1 MKKVILGLVV
11 LCAAVSLHAQ
21 TSTNSFLNSVENY
34 VTEENT
40 NFNWTSN
47 SSIELSTGYKQI
59 TGENAASTLEGQYDI
74 SRFNVGLALQFSGIG
89 SAFNEEEGQ
98 IGYAIYRNYDTVI
111 DIDLRGGYDNN
122 TKAEVIEPAIFLKK
136 KMTTNTFMKTGVSL
150 PIETK
155 GTFKQDFVVFVET
168 GFTF

>member
-1 MKKVILGLVV
+1 MKKVILGLAV
-11 LCAAVSLHAQ
+11 LCVAVAVYAQ

-47 SSIELSTGYKQI
+47 SSIELSTGYKHI

-111 DIDLRGGYDNN
+111 DVDLRGGYDNN
-122 TKAEVIEPAIFLKK
+122 TKAEVIEPAVFLKK
-136 KMTTNTFMKTGVSL
+136 KMTPNTFMKLGISL

-155 GTFKQDFVVFVET
+155 GKFKQDFVVFVET

>member
-1 MKKVILGLVV
+1 MKKVIIGLAV
-11 LCAAVSLHAQ
+11 LCTVVTVHSQ
-21 TSTNSFLNSVENY
+21 TTTNSFLNSVENY

-89 SAFNEEEGQ
+89 STFNEEEGQ

-111 DIDLRGGYDNN
+111 DVDLRGGYDNN
-122 TKAEVIEPAIFLKK
+122 TKAEVIEPAVFLKK

-155 GTFKQDFVVFVET
+155 GKFKQDFTVFVET

>member
-1 MKKVILGLVV
+1 MKKVILGLAV
-11 LCAAVSLHAQ
+11 LCAAVAVHAQ
-21 TSTNSFLNSVENY
+21 TATNSFLNSVENY

-111 DIDLRGGYDNN
+111 DVDLRVGYDNN
-122 TKAEVIEPAIFLKK
+122 TKAEVIEPAVFLKK